1 MADTT
6 ETQNLLQQIQ
16 HQQLPTFHTEPLITR
31 NQIKEI
37 IDNALGNNLT
47 GALIVR
53 ELVKLL

>member
-1 MADTT
+1 MKDTQAT
-6 ETQNLLQQIQ
+6 ENVDAIKQDFNKV
-16 HQQLPTFHTEPLITR
+16 PMITR
-31 NQIKEI
+31 EQVKEI